1 LDLRFVHL
9 LSKDARRKIIGV
21 MLARRSLRELS
32 SVLDVTPTAI
42 SKYRSGAT
50 HPSDEV
56 ISRVLGGASRDE
68 LMEISRIVFDDLYS
82 GFTSFVEWMREKGL
96 IDGYVVERLRR
107 LVERIENDLEVR
119 RSKIVV
125 R

>member
-1 LDLRFVHL
+1 MDLRFVHL
-9 LSKDARRKIIGV
+9 LSKDARRKIIEV
-21 MLARRSLRELS
+21 MLTRRSLRELS

-50 HPSDEV
+50 HPSDET
-56 ISRVLGGASRDE
+56 IFRVLGGANRDE
-68 LMEISRIVFDDLYS
+68 LIEISRIIFDDLYS
-82 GFTSFVEWMREKGL
+82 GFTSFVEWMQEKGL

>member
-9 LSKDARRKIIGV
+9 LSKDARRKIIEV
-21 MLARRSLRELS
+21 MLTRRSLRELS

-50 HPSDEV
+50 HPSDET
-56 ISRVLGGASRDE
+56 ISRVLGGANRDE
-68 LMEISRIVFDDLYS
+68 LIEISRIIFDDLYS
-82 GFTSFVEWMREKGL
+82 GFTSFVEWMQEKGL
-96 IDGYVVERLRR
+96 MDGYVVERLRR

-119 RSKIVV
+119 RSKIVI